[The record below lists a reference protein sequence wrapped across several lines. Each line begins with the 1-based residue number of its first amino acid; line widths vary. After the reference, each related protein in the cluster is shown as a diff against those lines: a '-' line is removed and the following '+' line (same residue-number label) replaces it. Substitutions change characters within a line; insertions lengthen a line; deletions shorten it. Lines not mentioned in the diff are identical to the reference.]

1 MFTKRIRQAIIVA
14 IWLSLLSCLSVSLFA
29 QAQAFAD
36 GTVAQLT
43 EQHKIRLAK
52 LKTALAIPTFIPA
65 GYKLTDVTTE
75 TVESAP
81 GVGFYNLVYSKGKK
95 EFRIQAAND
104 GIGSV
109 DTQKNI
115 KGRNPYF
122 AGTITVGIDEDK
134 SIFAEWIGSKRQFQP
149 KGMKFQMFYSLQS
162 KSITRQEALKVMQS
176 LRYLQR

>member
-1 MFTKRIRQAIIVA
+1 MIAVF
-14 IWLSLLSCLSVSLFA
+14 WLALLPCLSFSLFA
-29 QAQAFAD
+29 QPQAFSD
-36 GTVAQLT
+36 GTAAQLT
-43 EQHKIRLAK
+43 EQHKAKLAT
-52 LKTALAIPTFIPA
+52 LKTAIAVPTFIPA
-65 GYKLTDVTTE
+65 GYKLTDVTIE

-81 GVGFYNLVYSKGKK
+81 GVGFYNLIYSKGKK

-122 AGTITVGIDEDK
+122 EGTITVGIDEDK
-134 SIFAEWIGSKRQFQP
+134 SVFAEWIGSKRQFQP

-162 KSITRQEALKVMQS
+162 KSIMRQEALQVMQS
-176 LRYLQR
+176 LRYLKR